1 MKFKLP
7 AMTNNHFC
15 HVQNCVHC
23 QKIQQNSRVRDSVKF
38 TAEQQK

>member
-15 HVQNCVHC
+15 HVPENPT
-23 QKIQQNSRVRDSVKF
+23 KSRVRDSVKF